1 MRKVEPSLRVK
12 RDGVIFEKT
21 PFLTLKKDGMILEK
35 MAGEVPGAYFIK
47 LLFGSW
53 HGACL
58 LIDIE
63 R

>member
-1 MRKVEPSLRVK
+1 ML
-12 RDGVIFEKT
+12 T
-21 PFLTLKKDGMILEK
+21 FLTLKKDGMILEK
-35 MAGEVPGAYFIK
+35 MVGEVPGAYFIK

>member
-1 MRKVEPSLRVK
+1 
-12 RDGVIFEKT
+12 
-21 PFLTLKKDGMILEK
+21 
-35 MAGEVPGAYFIK
+35 MAGEMLGAYFIK

-53 HGACL
+53 HGACP